1 MAPPSRLQLTVSLL
15 TLAVAMATS
24 AMGVTALKST
34 YNASTELDGS
44 TATLHWTLSAS
55 TIQLALVV
63 TAPSVVTPNASA
75 LWVGFGIGDPQS
87 GGMVGADIVTA
98 EYGTA
103 AAGGANCSIV
113 DRHVPMVAYPL
124 LSDVGGDA
132 VFPAPDDCPAIKS
145 WSLVACGVD
154 FTTGTMTLEASRS
167 LAAPNPTQDRDIVA
181 GRNILMYAYGDGFAY
196 HGAARRSVE
205 VDLTAGGASAVLAG
219 DLVSTGALP
228 ADADDSILLTM
239 PNYAVSTNRTDYAC
253 VTFEVEPPAP
263 GTVKQ
268 MIAAEA
274 IIDLATSGG
283 RLVHHLGV
291 VSCDKTPMFDSFKA
305 GKECLTMLPACTD
318 TVFGWAV
325 GAKPLVFPDE
335 AGFPITNERR
345 FFLLQVH
352 YDNPEALSAV
362 VDSSSVRLHT
372 TSRARKYDSGV
383 IALGNMGIFMG
394 DERVMSKNYTYTCP
408 SECTGQM
415 AGPVNVFYSVRSG
428 RPFCC
433 SSWSRREDGVACCWR
448 SHVLGFPCCL
458 QPAPGLTR
466 VLPSRFFLPTS
477 SCSLSPAW
485 HALLPFPQALH
496 AHYTATQMWTNV
508 YRNGS
513 FYRTVEAVKH
523 WSNEHQRPTLFSPFT
538 LLPGDRLTVSAEYNV
553 DKLVASGDPAPAWG
567 LGTHDEMLLTA
578 LFVYPRPTR
587 VGPNTTVG
595 DTLTACGGVFLPDAG
610 EQWTICSGRQAAG
623 ANASAAVEGIDVFN
637 RSALAVPDEA
647 GWADP
652 FNEAPACAAGTD
664 GGGDAGAAGGHGP
677 PPRIVHEANL
687 AEYTAASRVVYERS
701 QRRVEGVD
709 GGGGVGGKAPPE
721 SALSEAEREHAKGN
735 RWFVGATVAAFGA
748 YRAVGDEY

>member
-1 MAPPSRLQLTVSLL
+1 MGAQRLSCRRPRRGRPRSSSPSRRS
-15 TLAVAMATS
+15 
-24 AMGVTALKST
+24 
-34 YNASTELDGS
+34 
-44 TATLHWTLSAS
+44 WT
-55 TIQLALVV
+55 
-63 TAPSVVTPNASA
+63 PPRR
-75 LWVGFGIGDPQS
+75 
-87 GGMVGADIVTA
+87 GG
-98 EYGTA
+98 
-103 AAGGANCSIV
+103 GG
-113 DRHVPMVAYPL
+113 
-124 LSDVGGDA
+124 
-132 VFPAPDDCPAIKS
+132 
-145 WSLVACGVD
+145 
-154 FTTGTMTLEASRS
+154 
-167 LAAPNPTQDRDIVA
+167 
-181 GRNILMYAYGDGFAY
+181 
-196 HGAARRSVE
+196 
-205 VDLTAGGASAVLAG
+205 
-219 DLVSTGALP
+219 
-228 ADADDSILLTM
+228 
-239 PNYAVSTNRTDYAC
+239 
-253 VTFEVEPPAP
+253 
-263 GTVKQ
+263 
-268 MIAAEA
+268 
-274 IIDLATSGG
+274 
-283 RLVHHLGV
+283 LVHHLV
-291 VSCDKTPMFDSFKA
+291 LLLCRKNPEFDAWKA
-305 GKECLTMLPACTD
+305 GRPCPGGRVPNWCGPES
-318 TVFGWAV
+318 VFGWAR
-325 GAKPLVFPDE
+325 GGKPLLWPDV
-335 AGFPITNERR
+335 AGFPLGAAHR

-352 YDNPEALSAV
+352 YDNPTAAAGV
-362 VDSSSVRLHT
+362 VDATAVRLHT
-372 TSRARKYDSGV
+372 ASKARPQDSGT
-383 IALGNMGIFMG
+383 IWLGNLGITIG
-394 DERVMSKNYTYTCP
+394 GERLATRNYTYTCP
-408 SECTGQM
+408 SECTSQL
-415 AGPVNVFYSVRSG
+415 AGPVTVFYS
-428 RPFCC
+428 
-433 SSWSRREDGVACCWR
+433 
-448 SHVLGFPCCL
+448 
-458 QPAPGLTR
+458 
-466 VLPSRFFLPTS
+466 
-477 SCSLSPAW
+477 
-485 HALLPFPQALH
+485 ALH